1 MAIDGPVGELNLFY
15 SGNLAANGGSGTW
28 GFSSFGMSSPGLFS
42 FSFANSVLQ
51 PGTGIGG
58 SFALC
63 GVIAGCGGSFDK
75 GPFPPSMLQLSAERS
90 SGSFGMG
97 VLKEASNTI

>member
-42 FSFANSVLQ
+42 FSFANSLLQ
-51 PGTGIGG
+51 PGTGSGG

-63 GVIAGCGGSFDK
+63 GVIACCGGNFNK
-75 GPFPPSMLQLSAERS
+75 GHFPPSMLQLCAERK
-90 SGSFGMG
+90 SGSYGLC
-97 VLKEASNTI
+97 VVKLASNIN